1 MKIFKAEQIR
11 AWDEYAI
18 TNEPTASID
27 LMERA
32 AAKCVKWLV
41 GHFLQ
46 NTHFEV
52 FCGMGNN
59 GGDGL
64 AIARMLSKESKN
76 ITVYVLKSTEKGSP
90 DFETNLKRLKETTVI
105 VVEVS
110 AQKDFPEIQTG
121 SIVIDALFG
130 TGLKRPL
137 EGVAAQLVSHINN
150 FSNTKVAI
158 DVPSGLPADWV
169 DNAADYK
176 EVIHANHTITF
187 QVPKQSFLLPETG
200 KYVGSLIVTDIGLSK
215 DYVVN
220 TQSQYYWVD
229 STLVLRLLKTRN
241 RFSHKGTYGHALL
254 IGGSMG
260 KAGAMLLAT
269 KACIKAGAGLTTA
282 FVPRCAY
289 TPMQTA
295 VPEAMTET
303 IQKEDLLD
311 FMPTN
316 TDAYTAIGIG
326 PGMGTQITTRD
337 ALDDFFATVD
347 SKKLVLDADALN
359 CLSLNF
365 AERKKVK
372 LPEGAI
378 LTPHPKEFDRMFGES
393 KTAWERLKK
402 QTEAA
407 QKHKVTIVL
416 KGTHTSIA
424 APNGEVYFNSTG
436 NPGMATGG
444 SGDVLTGIITALR
457 AQGYESIDACIVGV
471 YLHGLAADLAL
482 QTESTESLA
491 AGDIIAYL
499 GRAYKHAGSY

>member
-1 MKIFKAEQIR
+1 MKIFTAEQIR
-11 AWDEYAI
+11 AWDEHTI
-18 TNEPTASID
+18 TNEPVASID

-32 AAKCVKWLV
+32 ASKCVKWLI

-64 AIARMLSKESKN
+64 AIARMLSKENKN
-76 ITVYVLKSTEKGSP
+76 ITVYILKTAEKGSP
-90 DFETNLKRLKETTVI
+90 DFEANLKRLKETQVPI
-105 VVEVS
+105 VELTS
-110 AQKDFPEIQTG
+110 SENFTPITDE
-121 SIVIDALFG
+121 SIIIDALFG
-130 TGLKRPL
+130 TGLSRPL
-137 EGVAAQLVSHINN
+137 EGIALELVKHINN
-150 FSNTKVAI
+150 SPNIKVSI
-158 DVPSGLPADWV
+158 DVPSGLPADWS
-169 DNAADYK
+169 DNNTDYK
-176 EVIHANHTITF
+176 DVIEANYTLTF
-187 QVPKQSFLLPETG
+187 QVPKQSFLLLDTG
-200 KYVGSLIVTDIGLSK
+200 KYVGSLVVTDIGLSK

-220 TQSQYYWVD
+220 TKSQHHWIDTYWAAKI
-229 STLVLRLLKTRN
+229 LKTRN

-316 TDAYTAIGIG
+316 TNAYTAIGIG

-337 ALDDFFATVD
+337 ALDDFFANVD

-402 QTEAA
+402 QTEVA

-457 AQGYESIDACIVGV
+457 AQSYTATEACILGV

-491 AGDIIAYL
+491 AGDIITHL
-499 GRAYKHAGSY
+499 GRAYKHTGSY

>member
-1 MKIFKAEQIR
+1 MKLYTAEQIR
-11 AWDEYAI
+11 TWDEYTI
-18 TNEPTASID
+18 TNEPIASID

-32 AAKCVKWLV
+32 ASKCVKWLI
-41 GHFLQ
+41 GHFSQ

-64 AIARMLSKESKN
+64 AIARMLSKESKH
-76 ITVYVLKSTEKGSP
+76 ITVYVVKSADKGSP
-90 DFETNLKRLKETTVI
+90 DFETNLKRLKETTVTVI
-105 VVEVS
+105 EIS
-110 AQKDFPEIQTG
+110 AQKDFPEIPTE

-137 EGVAAQLVSHINN
+137 EGMAAQLVAHIN
-150 FSNTKVAI
+150 STTNTKLAI

-169 DNAADYK
+169 DNTTDYK
-176 EVIHANHTITF
+176 EVIHADYTITF

-200 KYVGSLIVTDIGLSK
+200 KYVGNLIVTDIGLSK
-215 DYVVN
+215 EYVDK
-220 TQSQYYWVD
+220 TQSQYHWVD
-229 STLVLRLLKTRN
+229 SALVSRLLKTRN

-316 TDAYTAIGIG
+316 TDGYTAIGIG

-347 SKKLVLDADALN
+347 STKLVLDADALN

-393 KTAWERLKK
+393 KTALERLKK
-402 QTEAA
+402 QTEVA

-491 AGDIIAYL
+491 AGDIITYL

>member
-1 MKIFKAEQIR
+1 MKIFTAEQIR
-11 AWDEYAI
+11 AWDEYTI
-18 TNEPTASID
+18 TNEPIASID

-32 AAKCVKWLV
+32 ASKCVKWLI

-46 NTHFEV
+46 NTHFDV

-64 AIARMLSKESKN
+64 AIGRMLSKENKN
-76 ITVYVLKSTEKGSP
+76 ITVYILKTAEKGSP
-90 DFETNLKRLKETTVI
+90 DFEANLKRLKETQVPI
-105 VVEVS
+105 VELTS
-110 AQKDFPEIQTG
+110 SENFTPITDE
-121 SIVIDALFG
+121 SIIIDALFG

-137 EGVAAQLVSHINN
+137 EGLAAQLVTHINN
-150 FSNTKVAI
+150 SPTVKVSI

-169 DNAADYK
+169 DNFADYK
-176 EVIHANHTITF
+176 DVIEANYTLTF
-187 QVPKQSFLLPETG
+187 QVPKQSFLLPDTG
-200 KYVGSLIVTDIGLSK
+200 KYVGSLVVIDIGLSK

-220 TQSQYYWVD
+220 TKSQHYWVD
-229 STLVLRLLKTRN
+229 GTLVSHLLKTRN

-269 KACIKAGAGLTTA
+269 KACIKAGAGLTTS

-316 TDAYTAIGIG
+316 TNTYTAIGIG

-337 ALDDFFATVD
+337 ALDDFFANVD

-402 QTEAA
+402 QTEVA

-416 KGTHTSIA
+416 KGTYTSIA

-457 AQGYESIDACIVGV
+457 AQSYTATEACILGV

-491 AGDIIAYL
+491 AGDIITHL
-499 GRAYKHAGSY
+499 GRAYKHTGSY